1 MASTF
6 RHCLIADIGGTY
18 TRLAILDH
26 GGDILH
32 LSRVENDDHPQL
44 LSALAAYIRGLPTAR
59 VPDAAVI
66 AVACPVTGDR
76 IKLTNRDWSFSINE
90 YREALA
96 FKFLNVV
103 NDFAAIAIALATIQT
118 EDYLSIGSGTPVAN
132 KPVGIIGPGTGL
144 GVAFLI
150 PDSGRWIPVSSEG
163 GHVTLAATDD
173 QEEKLIAIVREQYSH
188 VSAERLLSGSG
199 LSLIFQAIG
208 HLQGKALPALTP
220 NEIIVRDEQRN
231 DPIAIQTIDMFL
243 QLLGTVAANLAVTIA
258 AEGGIYFAGGILPRI
273 RQRMLNSGFR
283 ERFITHDRYSEW
295 LDRIPTRLIVKEH
308 IALDGLRNY
317 LLQVE
322 Q

>member
-1 MASTF
+1 MASPY

-32 LSRVENDDHPQL
+32 LNRVENDDYPQL
-44 LSALAAYIRGLPTAR
+44 LGALVAYIRGLPQSR
-59 VPDAAVI
+59 QPDAAVI
-66 AVACPVTGDR
+66 AVACPVTGDH
-76 IKLTNRDWSFSINE
+76 IKLTNRDWSFSISE

-96 FKFLNVV
+96 FKFLHVV
-103 NDFAAIAIALATIQT
+103 NDFAAIALALATIQP
-118 EDYLSIGSGTPVAN
+118 EDCLSIGSGTPVAH

-163 GHVTLAATDD
+163 GHVTLAAADD
-173 QEEKLIAIVREQYSH
+173 HEEKLIALVRKQYGH
-188 VSAERLLSGSG
+188 VSAERLLSGPG

-208 HLQGKALPALTP
+208 HLQGKTLPALTA
-220 NEIIVRDEQRN
+220 NEIMLRDEQRN

-243 QLLGTVAANLAVTIA
+243 QMLGTVAANLAVTIA

-273 RQRMLNSGFR
+273 RQRMLDSGFR
-283 ERFITHDRYSEW
+283 KRFITHDRYSEW
-295 LDRIPTRLIVKEH
+295 LDRIPTRLIIRDH
-308 IALDGLRNY
+308 IALTGLRNY
-317 LLQVE
+317 LAQLDS
-322 Q
+322 